1 MSTAKNGDNVSVHYT
16 GTLDDGTKFDSSHD
30 RGEPISFTLG
40 AGQMITGFDSAVTGM
55 SIGESKTVK
64 LSSDQAY
71 GSINPE
77 AIQVV
82 PKTQFP
88 DGFEFIQGGVVEGQ
102 YPNGQMFRA
111 TITDVGE
118 SEATVD
124 FNHPMAGKTLNF
136 EIELVS
142 VAQIKDLGMLEFLLN
157 VATLGCAIFV
167 GSVAYDYWRKN
178 KN

>member
-30 RGEPISFTLG
+30 RGEPINFTIG
-40 AGQMITGFDSAVTGM
+40 AGQMIAGFDSAVDGM
-55 SIGESKTVK
+55 SIGESKTVT
-64 LSSDQAY
+64 LTPDQAY
-71 GSINPE
+71 GEANPD

-82 PKTQFP
+82 PKDQFP
-88 DGFEFIQGGVVEGQ
+88 DDFEFITGGVVQGQ

-111 TITDVGE
+111 TITEVAE
-118 SEATVD
+118 AEATVD

-142 VAQIKDLGMLEFLLN
+142 VG
-157 VATLGCAIFV
+157 
-167 GSVAYDYWRKN
+167 
-178 KN
+178 